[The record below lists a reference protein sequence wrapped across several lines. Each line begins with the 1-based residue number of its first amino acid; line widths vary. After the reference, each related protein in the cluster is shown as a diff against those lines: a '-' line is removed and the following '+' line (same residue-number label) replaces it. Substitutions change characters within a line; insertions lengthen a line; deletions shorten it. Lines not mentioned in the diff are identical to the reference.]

1 MNSHTF
7 GHLIFDKGAKTI
19 KWKEDSIF
27 NKWCLINWRL
37 ACRRMRIDLFLSPCT
52 KLKSKWIKE
61 LHIIP
66 ETLKLIKEQVG
77 ENLKEMPTGERLLN
91 RPAMACAVKSRLQKW
106 DLIKSQSFCRA
117 KDTVNK
123 TKRPPRD

>member
-1 MNSHTF
+1 
-7 GHLIFDKGAKTI
+7 
-19 KWKEDSIF
+19 
-27 NKWCLINWRL
+27 
-37 ACRRMRIDLFLSPCT
+37 
-52 KLKSKWIKE
+52 
-61 LHIIP
+61 
-66 ETLKLIKEQVG
+66 LKLIKEQVG